1 MFFSLLTWWSWY
13 LLFFR
18 INAYCPDDENL
29 QRHRC
34 TCSLT
39 HKYIQCSSLPKE
51 CRTCY
56 RYNTIFFDEYVNILP
71 SESFRFYDL
80 FDYDSEKSFTIQFA
94 QLDEISSNTFSKIDI
109 DQDRS
114 LLIKISKYTSSRIPT
129 RIFDEISMQTKSKID
144 VEIFNV
150 TSPILTIE
158 QYAFDGI
165 KYGYQSEL
173 KFSILYLK
181 DLIDFQSNSG
191 RFIWILYLKK
201 SYFYLGS
208 ILLPSD
214 STMELYFSNFNRVIL
229 SEHSFDHIT
238 QEHSSKL
245 RITFDRF
252 QYATFEHT
260 SFFDL
265 HQLDQSEFY
274 LTLSNFY
281 ELNIEQT
288 LFDTI
293 TQCKF
298 IYFLFANENIFYF
311 SKIFINIFNI

>member
-1 MFFSLLTWWSWY
+1 M
-13 LLFFR
+13 
-18 INAYCPDDENL
+18 NC
-29 QRHRC
+29 
-34 TCSLT
+34 
-39 HKYIQCSSLPKE
+39 
-51 CRTCY
+51 
-56 RYNTIFFDEYVNILP
+56 IL
-71 SESFRFYDL
+71 
-80 FDYDSEKSFTIQFA
+80 EKKT
-94 QLDEISSNTFSKIDI
+94 
-109 DQDRS
+109 
-114 LLIKISKYTSSRIPT
+114 
-129 RIFDEISMQTKSKID
+129 
-144 VEIFNV
+144 
-150 TSPILTIE
+150 
-158 QYAFDGI
+158 
-165 KYGYQSEL
+165 
-173 KFSILYLK
+173 
-181 DLIDFQSNSG
+181 
-191 RFIWILYLKK
+191 
-201 SYFYLGS
+201 YFCLGS

-214 STMELYFSNFNRVIL
+214 STMELYFSNFKRVIL

-252 QYATFEHT
+252 QHATFEHT

-298 IYFLFANENIFYF
+298 IYFLFVNKNTFYF